1 MKNIEK
7 LFTKEFKHDYY
18 FKKNGSSND
27 FSLPRGIILVVDKDN
42 KLLGTI
48 TDGDIR
54 RAFKNKNKVL
64 LAQDIMNNN
73 PLTFPHDVKHKDII
87 AELPKKLKTRK
98 NSSRKFAFQFEL

>member
-7 LFTKEFKHDYY
+7 LFTKKNSSMITIL
-18 FKKNGSSND
+18 KKMDQAND
-27 FSLPRGIILVVDKDN
+27 FSLPRGIILVVDKEN

-64 LAQDIMNNN
+64 LAQDIMNDN

-87 AELPKKLKTRK
+87 DELPKKT
-98 NSSRKFAFQFEL
+98 